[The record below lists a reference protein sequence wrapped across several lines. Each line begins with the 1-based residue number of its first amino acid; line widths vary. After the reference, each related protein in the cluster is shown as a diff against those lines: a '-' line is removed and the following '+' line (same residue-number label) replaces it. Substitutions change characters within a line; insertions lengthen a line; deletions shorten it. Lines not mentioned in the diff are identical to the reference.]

1 MEGFDPKIIALIV
14 IGALFLGALAVIAF
28 MYFAH
33 HRISLV
39 SVTRSNLE
47 IRTNDL
53 TIGHERRDKIERIDS
68 STRKS
73 IRRATIGLMILDP
86 NKYDM
91 SAEVMLVIR
100 EANQPLIYAAY
111 ENHHTR
117 ELDSEGV
124 GVYIADKALDVSQA
138 VSIFRKHFP
147 ELTDTLINQHAHCWI
162 KDILIPNQLRACREK
177 IGYYQSMNERK
188 DVSRMIK
195 EENDRCIA
203 KNERYIKNFLNLK
216 KQSNIHNIN
225 PTQTS

>member
-1 MEGFDPKIIALIV
+1 MFIV
-14 IGALFLGALAVIAF
+14 IGAFFLGALAVIAF
-28 MYFAH
+28 IYFAH

-39 SVTRSNLE
+39 SVTRANLE

-53 TIGHERRDKIERIDS
+53 SIGHERRDKIERIDS

-73 IRRATIGLMILDP
+73 IRRATVGLMILDP

-117 ELDSEGV
+117 ELDYTREPGSEGV
-124 GVYIADKALDVSQA
+124 GVYVADKALDVSQA

-147 ELTDTLINQHAHCWI
+147 ELTEAVIDRHTHIWI
-162 KDILIPNQLRACREK
+162 KNILIPNQLRACNEK
-177 IGYYQSMNERK
+177 IEYYRSMNERK
-188 DVSRMIK
+188 DVSRVIK

-203 KNERYIKNFLNLK
+203 KNLRYISNFLELK
-216 KQSNIHNIN
+216 EQSNIHNFT
-225 PTQTS
+225 PTKPS